1 MHILL
6 LRKETFMIPA
16 IVFVLIFALLCAGFL
31 CAIILLQKRKR
42 KLELESI
49 QEFSKEEKEVQCIK
63 QKHTFS
69 KWLNQGKTWFG
80 MPANSILVIFGI
92 LLLFLTIA
100 PLIYVIIDTFTVHM
114 MEVPLIPN
122 SKIGDFTI
130 YHYKT
135 LFASSKSWHLFY
147 KPLLNSLWTSALACV
162 FAILFGG
169 VVAYLITRTN
179 LKFKK
184 LISTVFIFPYIMPQW
199 TLALF
204 WKNLFMS
211 TSCTGGYAGEL
222 QALTGIVTPEWLVLG
237 GLPIALV
244 LGLHYAPFAYILIG
258 GVLRNMDANLEEA
271 ATILNTPKWK
281 IFTHITLPILKPAI
295 LSTILLV
302 FSSAM
307 SAYPVAVTLGK
318 PINFT
323 VLSTQLQIWL
333 QGNGTQLGIGHVT
346 SLVLI
351 VIGILILTMNQIS
364 TGSRKQ
370 YTTVSGKSGQISKNN
385 LGKVGKWIISFIL
398 IILVMFVCVGPM
410 VSFALESLLPNQGD
424 YSSGLTLQW
433 WTSKEVLRNGYK
445 GMFYNPEIWVA
456 LLQSI
461 LLSICCSLIAGT
473 IGLLIGYAVS
483 KKRKSKLAMG
493 VNALAFLPYLLPSI
507 SMSAIFF
514 TFSTKIPFLYA
525 LPFLVCVIVGVVKY
539 IPFASRSSLNAMLQ
553 LSNEIEEA
561 AVIQNIPWVKR
572 MVRIIFPIQKSSF
585 LSGYLLPFIS
595 CMREL
600 SLFVFIAPSGLL
612 LTTLMFQLSETGLPA
627 LENAANLIL
636 VVVILVF
643 NFIINKITGAS
654 LDKGIGG

>member
-1 MHILL
+1 
-6 LRKETFMIPA
+6 MIPA

-49 QEFSKEEKEVQCIK
+49 QEFSKEEKEVQCIR

-222 QALTGIVTPEWLVLG
+222 QALTGIVTPQWLVLG

-244 LGLHYAPFAYILIG
+244 LGLHYAPFAYILNG

-445 GMFYNPEIWVA
+445 GMFYNPEIWIA

-636 VVVILVF
+636 VVVILIF
-643 NFIINKITGAS
+643 NFIINKVTGAS

>member
-1 MHILL
+1 
-6 LRKETFMIPA
+6 MIPA
-16 IVFVLIFALLCAGFL
+16 IVFVLIIALLCAGFL
-31 CAIILLQKRKR
+31 CAIILLQERKR

-199 TLALF
+199 TLALY

>member
-1 MHILL
+1 
-6 LRKETFMIPA
+6 MIPA

-42 KLELESI
+42 KLELESL

-222 QALTGIVTPEWLVLG
+222 QALTGSVTPEWLVLG

>member
-1 MHILL
+1 
-6 LRKETFMIPA
+6 MIPA
-16 IVFVLIFALLCAGFL
+16 IVFVLIIALLCAGFL
-31 CAIILLQKRKR
+31 CAIILLQERKR

-80 MPANSILVIFGI
+80 MPANSILIIFGI

>member
-1 MHILL
+1 
-6 LRKETFMIPA
+6 MIPA
-16 IVFVLIFALLCAGFL
+16 IVFVLIIALLCAGFL
-31 CAIILLQKRKR
+31 CAIILLQNRRR
-42 KLELESI
+42 KLELESL
-49 QEFSKEEKEVQCIK
+49 QEFSKEEKEVQCIR

>member
-1 MHILL
+1 
-6 LRKETFMIPA
+6 MIPA
-16 IVFVLIFALLCAGFL
+16 IVFVLIIALLCAGFL
-31 CAIILLQKRKR
+31 CAIILLQERKR

-461 LLSICCSLIAGT
+461 LLSVCCSLIAGT

>member
-1 MHILL
+1 
-6 LRKETFMIPA
+6 MIPA
-16 IVFVLIFALLCAGFL
+16 IVFVLIIALLCAGFL

-42 KLELESI
+42 KLELESL

-222 QALTGIVTPEWLVLG
+222 QALTGIVTPQWLVLG

-445 GMFYNPEIWVA
+445 GMFYNPEIWIA

-514 TFSTKIPFLYA
+514 TFSTKISFLYA

-636 VVVILVF
+636 VVVILIF
-643 NFIINKITGAS
+643 NFIINKVTGAS

>member
-1 MHILL
+1 
-6 LRKETFMIPA
+6 MIPA
-16 IVFVLIFALLCAGFL
+16 IVFVLIIALLCAGFL
-31 CAIILLQKRKR
+31 CAIILLQKRKK

>member
-1 MHILL
+1 
-6 LRKETFMIPA
+6 MIPA

-351 VIGILILTMNQIS
+351 VIGILILTMNQVS

-385 LGKVGKWIISFIL
+385 LGKVGKWIISFVL

-445 GMFYNPEIWVA
+445 GMFYNPEIWIA

-514 TFSTKIPFLYA
+514 TFSTKISFLYA

-636 VVVILVF
+636 VVVILIF
-643 NFIINKITGAS
+643 NFIINKVTGAS

>member
-1 MHILL
+1 MHN
-6 LRKETFMIPA
+6 A
-16 IVFVLIFALLCAGFL
+16 
-31 CAIILLQKRKR
+31 
-42 KLELESI
+42 
-49 QEFSKEEKEVQCIK
+49 EK
-63 QKHTFS
+63 
-69 KWLNQGKTWFG
+69 
-80 MPANSILVIFGI
+80 
-92 LLLFLTIA
+92 
-100 PLIYVIIDTFTVHM
+100 
-114 MEVPLIPN
+114 
-122 SKIGDFTI
+122 
-130 YHYKT
+130 
-135 LFASSKSWHLFY
+135 
-147 KPLLNSLWTSALACV
+147 
-162 FAILFGG
+162 
-169 VVAYLITRTN
+169 
-179 LKFKK
+179 
-184 LISTVFIFPYIMPQW
+184 
-199 TLALF
+199 
-204 WKNLFMS
+204 
-211 TSCTGGYAGEL
+211 
-222 QALTGIVTPEWLVLG
+222 IVT
-237 GLPIALV
+237 
-244 LGLHYAPFAYILIG
+244 
-258 GVLRNMDANLEEA
+258 
-271 ATILNTPKWK
+271 
-281 IFTHITLPILKPAI
+281 ILKPAI

-445 GMFYNPEIWVA
+445 GMFYNPEIWIA

-514 TFSTKIPFLYA
+514 TFSTKISFLYA

-636 VVVILVF
+636 VVVILIF
-643 NFIINKITGAS
+643 NFIINKVTGAS

>member
-1 MHILL
+1 
-6 LRKETFMIPA
+6 MIPA

-42 KLELESI
+42 KLELESL
-49 QEFSKEEKEVQCIK
+49 QEFSKEEKEVQCIR

>member
-1 MHILL
+1 
-6 LRKETFMIPA
+6 MIPA

-49 QEFSKEEKEVQCIK
+49 QEFSKEEKEVQCIR

-222 QALTGIVTPEWLVLG
+222 QALTGIVTPQWLVLG

-445 GMFYNPEIWVA
+445 GMFYNPEIWIA

-473 IGLLIGYAVS
+473 IGLLIGYAVN

-514 TFSTKIPFLYA
+514 TFSTKISFLYA

-636 VVVILVF
+636 VVVILIF
-643 NFIINKITGAS
+643 NFIINKVTGAS

>member
-1 MHILL
+1 
-6 LRKETFMIPA
+6 MIPA
-16 IVFVLIFALLCAGFL
+16 IVFVLIIALLCAGFL

-42 KLELESI
+42 KLELESL
-49 QEFSKEEKEVQCIK
+49 QEFSKEEKEVQCIR

-204 WKNLFMS
+204 WTNLFMS

-222 QALTGIVTPEWLVLG
+222 QALTGIVPPEWLVLG

-643 NFIINKITGAS
+643 NFIINKVTGAS

>member
-1 MHILL
+1 
-6 LRKETFMIPA
+6 MIPA

-49 QEFSKEEKEVQCIK
+49 QEFSKEEKEVQCIR

-222 QALTGIVTPEWLVLG
+222 QALTGIVTPQWLVLG

-258 GVLRNMDANLEEA
+258 GVLRNMDDNLEEA

-445 GMFYNPEIWVA
+445 GMFYNPEIWIA

-636 VVVILVF
+636 VVVILIF
-643 NFIINKITGAS
+643 NFIINKVTGAS

>member
-1 MHILL
+1 
-6 LRKETFMIPA
+6 MIPA

-42 KLELESI
+42 KLELESL
-49 QEFSKEEKEVQCIK
+49 QEFSKEEKEVQCIR

-445 GMFYNPEIWVA
+445 GMFYNPEIWIA

-514 TFSTKIPFLYA
+514 TFSTKISFLYA

-636 VVVILVF
+636 VVVILIF
-643 NFIINKITGAS
+643 NFIINKVTGAS

>member
-1 MHILL
+1 
-6 LRKETFMIPA
+6 MIPA

-31 CAIILLQKRKR
+31 CAIILLQERKR
-42 KLELESI
+42 KLELESL
-49 QEFSKEEKEVQCIK
+49 QEFSKEEKEVQCIR

-514 TFSTKIPFLYA
+514 TFSTKISFLYA

>member
-1 MHILL
+1 
-6 LRKETFMIPA
+6 MIPA
-16 IVFVLIFALLCAGFL
+16 IVFVLIIALLCAGFL
-31 CAIILLQKRKR
+31 CAIILLQERKR

-49 QEFSKEEKEVQCIK
+49 QEFSKEEKEVQCIR

-445 GMFYNPEIWVA
+445 GMFYNTEIWVA

>member
-1 MHILL
+1 
-6 LRKETFMIPA
+6 MIPA

-42 KLELESI
+42 KLELESL

-100 PLIYVIIDTFTVHM
+100 PLIYVIIDTLTVHM

-445 GMFYNPEIWVA
+445 GMFYNPEIWIA

-514 TFSTKIPFLYA
+514 TFSTKISFLYA

-612 LTTLMFQLSETGLPA
+612 LTTLMFQLNETGLPA

>member
-1 MHILL
+1 
-6 LRKETFMIPA
+6 MIPA

-222 QALTGIVTPEWLVLG
+222 QALTGIVTPQWLVLG

-514 TFSTKIPFLYA
+514 TFSTKISFLYA

-636 VVVILVF
+636 VVVILIF
-643 NFIINKITGAS
+643 NFIINKVTGAS

>member
-1 MHILL
+1 
-6 LRKETFMIPA
+6 MIPA

-514 TFSTKIPFLYA
+514 TFSTKISFLYA

>member
-1 MHILL
+1 
-6 LRKETFMIPA
+6 MIPA

-49 QEFSKEEKEVQCIK
+49 QEFSKEEKEVQCIR

>member
-1 MHILL
+1 
-6 LRKETFMIPA
+6 MIPA

-49 QEFSKEEKEVQCIK
+49 QEFSKEEKEVQCIR

-222 QALTGIVTPEWLVLG
+222 QALTGIVTPQWLVLG

-385 LGKVGKWIISFIL
+385 LGKVGKWIISFVL

-445 GMFYNPEIWVA
+445 GMFYNPEIWIA

-636 VVVILVF
+636 VVVILIF
-643 NFIINKITGAS
+643 NFIINKVTGAS